1 MQGWKGLLLSNKN
14 TWQTL
19 QIKYNVTMAIDMR
32 NDDNMLYD
40 FYGEL
45 LTKRQ
50 REILENLIIDDLS
63 YSEISEKYGISRQAC
78 FEIVHV
84 SLNKL
89 REYEN
94 KLGLIE
100 RFKYIE
106 KTTKNLQNYLDEN
119 RDNMDS
125 KLLKVINGYLAN
137 ITDKI

>member
-1 MQGWKGLLLSNKN
+1 
-14 TWQTL
+14 
-19 QIKYNVTMAIDMR
+19 MAIDMR